1 MKLYANLHTHST
13 HSDGKYSPA
22 EMVKVAKEE
31 GYKALAI
38 TDHDT
43 ATAFPFLKEECDK
56 AGLDCIFG
64 VEFTANSELISS
76 GYFHMVAFDFDPEYP
91 EMKSSFSRPIL

>member
-13 HSDGKYSPA
+13 HSDGKYSPE
-22 EMVKVAKEE
+22 EMVKVAKAE

-43 ATAFPFLKEECDK
+43 ATAYPFLKAECEK
-56 AGLDCIFG
+56 EGLDCIFG
-64 VEFTANSELISS
+64 VEFTANSDLISA
-76 GYFHMVAFDFDPEYP
+76 GYFH
-91 EMKSSFSRPIL
+91 IW

>member
-22 EMVKVAKEE
+22 EMVKVAKDE

-43 ATAFPFLKEECDK
+43 ATAFPFLKEECE
-56 AGLDCIFG
+56 GSLTWNIPENFG
-64 VEFTANSELISS
+64 KGFIKVTVKETEENLE
-76 GYFHMVAFDFDPEYP
+76 E
-91 EMKSSFSRPIL
+91 E